1 MSVLRMC
8 VDMYAFVYVS
18 KELGNLTDE
27 LFFSSKFVP
36 LTKKCFDN
44 IFLI

>member
-27 LFFSSKFVP
+27 LFFFPVNLFLSQRNALIISS
-36 LTKKCFDN
+36 
-44 IFLI
+44 

>member
-27 LFFSSKFVP
+27 LFFFQLICSSHKEM
-36 LTKKCFDN
+36 L
-44 IFLI
+44 

>member
-18 KELGNLTDE
+18 KELRIL
-27 LFFSSKFVP
+27 LM
-36 LTKKCFDN
+36 N
-44 IFLI
+44 IFFPVNLFLSQKNALIISS